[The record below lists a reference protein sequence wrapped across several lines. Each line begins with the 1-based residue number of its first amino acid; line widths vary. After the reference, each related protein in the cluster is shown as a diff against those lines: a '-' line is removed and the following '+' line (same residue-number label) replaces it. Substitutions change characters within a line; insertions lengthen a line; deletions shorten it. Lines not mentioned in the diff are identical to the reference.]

1 MLKLFCRFFLLCLSC
16 QIFCASLPVYIAGTQ
31 GETGIAT
38 LWITDTLGTN
48 IQAMPIGDPGFY
60 SEAHQVIAVNNKLCC
75 VGVQYATSPTAML
88 WITDLAGSLLNAIP
102 LETIDG
108 NQSYAYSIS
117 AQGNQL
123 FCVGQQT
130 LANETVF
137 RATLWITDTSGV
149 NPQQIDLGQQ
159 TPGSEGNAALSAS
172 SKVFSG
178 GAQRTTSSPWN
189 FATLWVTD
197 LLGDQ
202 LTSKTLG
209 TDTGS
214 SLIKSI
220 AALGDRLFCA
230 GMQNDS
236 IDKATVWITDFSGN
250 PIHSV
255 YFSEDNL
262 NSQAS
267 CIATNT
273 LQFFIGGQ
281 RQTLNSSNSQASLWI
296 TDTTFS
302 NTKIQTLVTTNTQP
316 SNVNA
321 VASANN
327 KIYCVGQQGPEDNP
341 QARLWITEEKSTT
354 TILLSKESSNAFGI
368 YIHKPPEQFKRFSQA
383 LSKFSPV
390 DCQKGV

>member
-1 MLKLFCRFFLLCLSC
+1 MLKLFCRFFLVCLSC

-117 AQGNQL
+117 AHGTQL
-123 FCVGQQT
+123 FCV
-130 LANETVF
+130 
-137 RATLWITDTSGV
+137 
-149 NPQQIDLGQQ
+149 GQQ

-209 TDTGS
+209 KATGS
-214 SLIKSI
+214 SLIKSK

-236 IDKATVWITDFSGN
+236 IDKATAWITDFSGN

-273 LQFFIGGQ
+273 LQFFIGAQ

-302 NTKIQTLVTTNTQP
+302 NTNVQTLVTTNTQP

-327 KIYCVGQQGPEDNP
+327 TIYCVGQQGPEDSP

-368 YIHKPPEQFKRFSQA
+368 YIHKPPEQFKTFTQA

-390 DCQKGV
+390 DCQKEV